1 MFDVKTNRC
10 GVLLVNLGTPDEPS
24 TGAVR
29 RYLRQFLSDARVID
43 TPRLLWWFIL
53 NCVILLIRPA
63 KVAKLY
69 RSIWTEQGS
78 PLLVGS
84 QSQALA
90 LQEAFNQRGL
100 PLSVELAMTYGQ
112 PAIGDAISRLR
123 EKGCERIVVLTLYPQ
138 YSGTTTAAVMDAVID
153 SQRKVRNIPEFR
165 FVKSYC
171 DHPRYIEALARSAR
185 NYWQENGQA
194 DKLLMSF
201 HGIPKRYAEA
211 GDPCPEE
218 CTRTA
223 TALAKSL
230 ELDSSRWIMT
240 YQSRFGPAEW
250 MQPYTD
256 ITLQGFPADGVKA
269 VDIMSPAFTSD
280 CLETLEEL
288 KVENRDLFFE
298 AGGEQYRYIPA
309 LNDDALFVEC
319 LFELSV
325 QHTEG
330 W

>member
-1 MFDVKTNRC
+1 VSDNAAPC
-10 GVLLVNLGTPDEPS
+10 GVLLVNLGTPDEPT
-24 TGAVR
+24 TGSVR
-29 RYLRQFLSDARVID
+29 RYLREFLSDARVID

-53 NCVILLIRPA
+53 NFVILLIRPA

-69 RSIWTEQGS
+69 QSIWTPAGS

-84 QSQALA
+84 QAQSSA
-90 LQEAFNQRGL
+90 LQGMLDERGHNMK
-100 PLSVELAMTYGQ
+100 VDLAMTYGE
-112 PAIGDAISRLR
+112 PNISDAISRLR
-123 EKGCERIVVLTLYPQ
+123 QQGCERVLVIPLYPQ
-138 YSGTTTAAVMDAVID
+138 YSATTTAAVMDAVVK
-153 SQRKVRNIPEFR
+153 SQTTERDVPEFR

-171 DHPRYIEALARSAR
+171 DHPGYIAALASTVRKH
-185 NYWQENGQA
+185 WQDNGEA

-201 HGIPKRYAEA
+201 HGIPKRYADA
-211 GDPCPEE
+211 GDPYPDE
-218 CTRTA
+218 CGRTA
-223 TALAKSL
+223 KALADAL
-230 ELDSSRWIMT
+230 ELDESRWIMT

-256 ITLQGFPADGVKA
+256 ITLQGFPADGIKS

-288 KVENRDLFFE
+288 KIQNCELFEE
-298 AGGEQYRYIPA
+298 AGGETYRYIPA

-319 LFELSV
+319 LADLTE
-325 QHTEG
+325 QHTQG

>member
-1 MFDVKTNRC
+1 MSDNAAPC
-10 GVLLVNLGTPDEPS
+10 GVLLVNLGTPNEPT
-24 TGAVR
+24 TGSVR
-29 RYLRQFLSDARVID
+29 RYLREFLSDARVID

-69 RSIWTEQGS
+69 QSIWTPAGS

-84 QSQALA
+84 QAQSTA
-90 LQEAFNQRGL
+90 LQKLLDVRGK
-100 PLSVELAMTYGQ
+100 SIKVELAMTYGE
-112 PAIGDAISRLR
+112 PNISDAILRLR
-123 EKGCERIVVLTLYPQ
+123 QQGCERILVIPLYPQ
-138 YSGTTTAAVMDAVID
+138 YSATTSAAVMDAVFK
-153 SQRKVRNIPEFR
+153 SQRCVRDVPEFR

-171 DHPRYIEALARSAR
+171 DHPGYIAALANSVRHH
-185 NYWQENGQA
+185 WQDNGQA

-201 HGIPKRYAEA
+201 HGIPKRYADA
-211 GDPCPEE
+211 GDPYPDE
-218 CTRTA
+218 CGRTA
-223 TALAKSL
+223 KALADAL
-230 ELDSSRWIMT
+230 ELGESRWIMT

-256 ITLQGFPADGVKA
+256 ITLQGFPADGIKS

-288 KVENRDLFFE
+288 KVENRELFE
-298 AGGEQYRYIPA
+298 KAGGETYRYIPA
-309 LNDDALFVEC
+309 LNDDAQFVEC
-319 LFELSV
+319 LADLTE
-325 QHTEG
+325 QHTQG

>member
-1 MFDVKTNRC
+1 VSDNAAPS
-10 GVLLVNLGTPDEPS
+10 GVLLVNLGTPDEPT

-29 RYLRQFLSDARVID
+29 RYLREFLSDARVID
-43 TPRLLWWFIL
+43 TPRILWWFIL

-69 RSIWTEQGS
+69 QSIWTEQGS
-78 PLLVGS
+78 PLLTGS
-84 QSQALA
+84 QAQAAA
-90 LQEAFNQRGL
+90 LQRSFKQRGL
-100 PLSVELAMTYGQ
+100 AMQVELAMTYGKPSIAAAVQ
-112 PAIGDAISRLR
+112 RLR
-123 EKGCERIVVLTLYPQ
+123 DKGCERILVLPLYPQ
-138 YSGTTTAAVMDAVID
+138 YSATTTAAVMDAVMA
-153 SQRKVRNIPEFR
+153 SQRQVRDVPELR

-171 DHPRYIEALARSAR
+171 DHPTYIKALACSVRD
-185 NYWQENGQA
+185 YWQQHGQA

-201 HGIPKRYAEA
+201 HGIPKRYADA
-211 GDPCPEE
+211 GDPYPEE

-223 TALAKSL
+223 TALAEDL
-230 ELDSSRWIMT
+230 ELDSSRWVMT

-288 KVENRDLFFE
+288 SVENSELFMA
-298 AGGEQYRYIPA
+298 AGGEQYRYISA

-319 LFELSV
+319 LLELSI
-325 QHTEG
+325 QHTQG

>member
-1 MFDVKTNRC
+1 
-10 GVLLVNLGTPDEPS
+10 VLLVNLGTPDEPT
-24 TGAVR
+24 TGSVR
-29 RYLRQFLSDARVID
+29 RYLREFLSDARVID

-53 NCVILLIRPA
+53 NFVILLIRPA

-69 RSIWTEQGS
+69 QSIWTAEGS

-84 QSQALA
+84 QAQSKA
-90 LQEAFNQRGL
+90 LQNLLDQRGYNM
-100 PLSVELAMTYGQ
+100 PVDLAMTYGE
-112 PAIGDAISRLR
+112 PNISDAISRLR
-123 EKGCERIVVLTLYPQ
+123 QQGCERILVIPLYPQ
-138 YSGTTTAAVMDAVID
+138 YSATTTAAVMDAVFK
-153 SQRKVRNIPEFR
+153 SQTSVRDVPEFR

-171 DHPRYIEALARSAR
+171 DHPRYIEALASSVRE
-185 NYWQENGQA
+185 YWQHNGQA

-211 GDPCPEE
+211 GDPYPDE

-223 TALAKSL
+223 AALAETL
-230 ELDSSRWIMT
+230 TLDDSRWVMT

-256 ITLQGFPADGVKA
+256 ITLQGFPAEGVKA

-288 KVENRDLFFE
+288 KIQNSELFME

-319 LFELSV
+319 LADLIK
-325 QHTEG
+325 QHSQG